1 MCLKRK
7 EGLFMTI
14 FNVVATVIA
23 ACGTILS
30 ITFAI
35 LAFGRNKSNDNA
47 EIQSRLSRIETDIVY
62 IRLTLDDSKDW
73 RKDFDERLRKLE
85 KGGK

>member
-1 MCLKRK
+1 MYLKRK
-7 EGLFMTI
+7 EGLLMTI
-14 FNVVATVIA
+14 FNVVVTVIA
-23 ACGTILS
+23 ASGTILS

-47 EIQSRLSRIETDIVY
+47 KIQSRLSRIETDIVY
-62 IRLTLDDSKDW
+62 IRLTLDESKDW

>member
-1 MCLKRK
+1 
-7 EGLFMTI
+7 MTI
-14 FNVVATVIA
+14 FNVVMTVIA
-23 ACGTILS
+23 GFGTILS

-35 LAFGRNKSNDNA
+35 LAFGRNRSNDNA
-47 EIQSRLSRIETDIVY
+47 EIQSRLARIETDIVH

>member
-1 MCLKRK
+1 M
-7 EGLFMTI
+7 
-14 FNVVATVIA
+14 NVFSVVMTVIA
-23 ACGTILS
+23 GIGTILS

-35 LAFGRNKSNDNA
+35 LAFGRSKSHDNA
-47 EIQSRLSRIETDIVY
+47 DIQSRLARIETDIVY
-62 IRLTLDDSKDW
+62 IRSTLDDSKDW

>member
-1 MCLKRK
+1 MNT
-7 EGLFMTI
+7 FSVVMTI
-14 FNVVATVIA
+14 IA
-23 ACGTILS
+23 GIGSVLS

-47 EIQSRLSRIETDIVY
+47 GIQSRLAKIETDILY
-62 IRLTLDDSKDW
+62 IRETLDDSKDW
-73 RKDFDERLRKLE
+73 RKEFDERLRRLE

>member
-1 MCLKRK
+1 
-7 EGLFMTI
+7 MTI
-14 FNVVATVIA
+14 FNVVMTVIA
-23 ACGTILS
+23 GFGTILS

-47 EIQSRLSRIETDIVY
+47 EIQSRLARIETDIVH

-85 KGGK
+85 KGGKLN

>member
-1 MCLKRK
+1 M
-7 EGLFMTI
+7 
-14 FNVVATVIA
+14 NVFSIVMTVIA
-23 ACGTILS
+23 GFGTVLS

-35 LAFGRNKSNDNA
+35 LAFGRNKSHDNA
-47 EIQSRLSRIETDIVY
+47 EIQSRLAKIETDILY
-62 IRLTLDDSKDW
+62 IRETLDESKDW

>member
-1 MCLKRK
+1 M
-7 EGLFMTI
+7 
-14 FNVVATVIA
+14 TVIA
-23 ACGTILS
+23 GFGTILS

-47 EIQSRLSRIETDIVY
+47 EIQSRLARIETDIVH

-85 KGGK
+85 KGGKLN

>member
-1 MCLKRK
+1 MNT
-7 EGLFMTI
+7 FSVVMS
-14 FNVVATVIA
+14 VVAAI
-23 ACGTILS
+23 GTILS

-47 EIQSRLSRIETDIVY
+47 EIQSRLAKIETYILY
-62 IRLTLDDSKDW
+62 IRETLDDSKDW

-85 KGGK
+85 KGGKLN

>member
-1 MCLKRK
+1 MS
-7 EGLFMTI
+7 
-14 FNVVATVIA
+14 VVAAI
-23 ACGTILS
+23 GTILS

-47 EIQSRLSRIETDIVY
+47 EIQSRLAKIETDILY
-62 IRLTLDDSKDW
+62 IRETLDESKDW

>member
-1 MCLKRK
+1 MNT
-7 EGLFMTI
+7 FSVVMS
-14 FNVVATVIA
+14 VVAAI
-23 ACGTILS
+23 GTILS

-47 EIQSRLSRIETDIVY
+47 EIQSRLAKIETDILY
-62 IRLTLDDSKDW
+62 IRETLDDSKDW

>member
-1 MCLKRK
+1 MSV
-7 EGLFMTI
+7 FS
-14 FNVVATVIA
+14 VVMTVIA
-23 ACGTILS
+23 GFGTVLS

-47 EIQSRLSRIETDIVY
+47 EIQSRLARIETDIVY
-62 IRLTLDDSKDW
+62 IRSSLDDSKSW

>member
-1 MCLKRK
+1 MYLKRK
-7 EGLFMTI
+7 EGLLMTI
-14 FNVVATVIA
+14 FNVVVTVIA
-23 ACGTILS
+23 ASGTILS

-35 LAFGRNKSNDNA
+35 LAFGRNKSHDNA
-47 EIQSRLSRIETDIVY
+47 EIQSRLAKIETDILY
-62 IRLTLDDSKDW
+62 IRETLDESKDW